1 MSARNTPTDRAR
13 IRADEITT
21 RLASELREARL
32 NLGLSQADAARRVG
46 IDRAE
51 WSRIERR
58 ERRSVPIDLAVR
70 LAAAVNLDLVVKVYA
85 SDHEARDA
93 AQIRLLQ
100 DLRHLLGPDWEW
112 RYEVRV
118 GPAPDQRSWDAVA
131 RHRVTGLTIRVEGE
145 TRLRDVQ
152 ATLRKIEGKRTTDPG
167 RVVLAVRSSRDNRET
182 VHLAEDVLRS
192 QFPADPRTA
201 LARLRAGEDPGAD
214 LLVMVDWLRHAGP
227 ASSSAVAA

>member
-1 MSARNTPTDRAR
+1 MSARNTPADRAR

-32 NLGLSQADAARRVG
+32 NLGLSQAETSRRAG

-58 ERRSVPIDLAVR
+58 ERRSVPLDVAVR

-85 SDHEARDA
+85 SDHETRDA

-100 DLRHLLGPDWEW
+100 DLRLLLGPDWEW

-118 GPAPDQRSWDAVA
+118 GPSPDQRSWDAVA
-131 RHRVTGLTIRVEGE
+131 RHRVTGLVIRVEAE

-152 ATLRKIEGKRTTDPG
+152 ATLRKVEGKRAADPG
-167 RVVLAVRSSRDNRET
+167 RVLLAVRSSRDNRET
-182 VHLAEDVLRS
+182 VRRADDVLRS

-201 LARLRAGEDPGAD
+201 LAQLRAGIDPGAD
-214 LLVMVDWLRHAGP
+214 LLAMVDWLRP
-227 ASSSAVAA
+227 AR